1 MTIDFLS
8 LQLLSSARKP
18 RYLLLFPIT
27 LLKKSIK
34 LLENTSLKVS
44 IALAI
49 PLYLLGVTTTLATPI
64 LNAKKIE
71 LVQNLAPQEISSK
84 AKQFTVRIDGA
95 GIGTGVIIDESETTY
110 TVLTNWH
117 VVKQSGEYS
126 IKTIDGKEYP
136 VNYDTVRELPNLDL
150 AILQF
155 ERTQNYQLARVG
167 NSSSLVEGQ
176 NVYFAGYPGQLRTE
190 DNRHYRFFP
199 ANLVGILPE
208 STDKGYSLIYNG
220 EAFPGM
226 SGGPVLDSQG
236 LLIGIHGE
244 TNVHAITGGTSNYA
258 IPIALYQASI
268 SQIASSSNQ
277 NNSQPNQGG
286 DEETSATASPENSSN
301 PPATIDNTTPD
312 RSVAAETPPENTP
325 DETESSSET
334 ESSDQK
340 EPTAN
345 SESTDSTLG
354 NNTPLN
360 SPSPS
365 NNEEQNDSPNI
376 VSVPTLTAPSNN
388 PTKKP
393 SVSRP
398 PLVPQKNPELL
409 SRITG
414 INYTNLKESLAKKE
428 WEQADRQTQQLI
440 TRIIETA
447 KRQNNRSFI
456 TINAIA
462 DYACQDIS
470 TIDSLWQQYSNNK
483 FGFAAQQN
491 IWQNNQENNDF
502 SPDSWR
508 IFATEIG
515 WKEGDISNSGG
526 YLLYEQLTFDPKTA
540 PQGHLPW
547 WFAASEEQQNIIK
560 SILNRCSLVEVREVQ
575 EAENG
580 ASSETPE
587 AENTPEEENE
597 APSETPEVENTPEE
611 ENGASSETPK
621 IENTPESE

>member
-8 LQLLSSARKP
+8 LQLLSSVRKP
-18 RYLLLFPIT
+18 RYLLSCPIT

-34 LLENTSLKVS
+34 LLGNTSLKVS

-49 PLYLLGVTTTLATPI
+49 PISLLGVTSTLATPI
-64 LNAKKIE
+64 QNAKKFE
-71 LVQNLAPQEISSK
+71 LVQNLLPQEISSK

-95 GIGTGVIIDESETTY
+95 GIGTGIIIDESETTY

-126 IKTIDGKEYP
+126 VKTIDGKEYP

-176 NVYFAGYPGQLRTE
+176 NVYFAGYPGELRKE
-190 DNRHYRFFP
+190 DNRYYRFFP

-286 DEETSATASPENSSN
+286 DETSATASSENSPN
-301 PPATIDNTTPD
+301 PSATADQTTANQP
-312 RSVAAETPPENTP
+312 VIAETPPENT
-325 DETESSSET
+325 SGET
-334 ESSDQK
+334 ESSDK
-340 EPTAN
+340 TKPTAN
-345 SESTDSTLG
+345 SESTDSTTG

-376 VSVPTLTAPSNN
+376 VSVPTLNAPSNN

-414 INYTNLKESLAKKE
+414 IDYTPLKESLAKKE
-428 WEQADRQTQQLI
+428 WEQADQQTQRLI

-456 TINAIA
+456 TVNAIA

-491 IWQNNQENNDF
+491 IWQHNKENNNF

-515 WKEGDISNSGG
+515 WKEGDISDSSG

-560 SILNRCSLVEVREVQ
+560 SILNRCSLVEVREAQ
-575 EAENG
+575 EAEN
-580 ASSETPE
+580 SSPNDTSE
-587 AENTPEEENE
+587 AENTPEQENSS
-597 APSETPEVENTPEE
+597 PNDTPETENTV
-611 ENGASSETPK
+611 
-621 IENTPESE
+621 PESE